1 MIREPNRAEREH
13 MAEREMIGR
22 SGVAPTTAWLTQ
34 RAVSGGIGVAAF
46 VVMTALG
53 AHVRIPLPWT
63 PVPIT
68 LQTFFV
74 HLAGATLGPALGPVS
89 QAMYL
94 LAGAAG
100 VPVFA
105 GGGGGFLYLFQSATT
120 GYLIGFVA
128 ATALV
133 GRLVRRRDDPGF
145 LWILLSMAAGSLV
158 VYACGV
164 SWLAWSLGLSLPSA
178 LAKGMLPFL
187 LGDMLKTCAA
197 AGLFRSYRRRARIVF
212 P

>member
-1 MIREPNRAEREH
+1 MIR
-13 MAEREMIGR
+13 R
-22 SGVAPTTAWLTQ
+22 SEIAGTTTWLEQ
-34 RAVSGGIGVAAF
+34 RAVSATIGVMAF

-53 AHVRIPLPWT
+53 AHVKIPLPFT

-74 HLAGATLGPALGPVS
+74 HLAGATLGPTLGPLS
-89 QAMYL
+89 QAVYL
-94 LAGAAG
+94 VAGAAG
-100 VPVFA
+100 LPVFA
-105 GGGGGFLYLFQSATT
+105 GGGSGLAYLLRGATT
-120 GYLIGFVA
+120 GYLIGFMA

-133 GRLVRRRDDPGF
+133 GWLIRRRGDPGV
-145 LWILLSMAAGSLV
+145 LWILGSMAAGSLV

-164 SWLAWSLGLSLPSA
+164 SWLAWSLNLSPATA

-187 LGDMLKTCAA
+187 AGDVVKTCAA
-197 AGLFRSYRRRARIVF
+197 AGLFRSYRRRARNVF

>member
-1 MIREPNRAEREH
+1 

-22 SGVAPTTAWLTQ
+22 SEVAPTTWLAQ
-34 RAVSGGIGVAAF
+34 RAVSGIIGVAAF
-46 VVMTALG
+46 VVMTAMG

-74 HLAGATLGPALGPVS
+74 QLAGATLGPTLGPVS
-89 QAMYL
+89 QAVYL

-100 VPVFA
+100 FPVFA
-105 GGGGGFLYLFQSATT
+105 GGGSGLFHLLRGVTA
-120 GYLIGFVA
+120 GYLIGFVVA
-128 ATALV
+128 AAFV
-133 GRLVRRRDDPGF
+133 GRLVRLRREPGF
-145 LWILLSMAAGSLV
+145 MWILGSMAAGNLV

-164 SWLAWSLGLSLPSA
+164 SWLAWGMGVPLPSA
-178 LAKGMLPFL
+178 IAQGMLPFL
-187 LGDMLKTCAA
+187 VGDGVKTCAA
-197 AGLFRSYRRRARIVF
+197 AGLFRGYRRRARIVF

>member
-1 MIREPNRAEREH
+1 
-13 MAEREMIGR
+13 MAERDVIRR
-22 SGVAPTTAWLTQ
+22 SGIATTTTWLEGQ
-34 RAVSGGIGVAAF
+34 AVSAIIGVVAF

-74 HLAGATLGPALGPVS
+74 HLAGATLGPVLGPAS
-89 QAMYL
+89 QTIYI
-94 LAGAAG
+94 LAGIG
-100 VPVFA
+100 GLPVFA
-105 GGGGGFLYLFQSATT
+105 GGASGLAYLLKGATT
-120 GYLIGFVA
+120 GYLVGFVV

-133 GRLVRRRDDPGF
+133 GWLIRRREDPGL
-145 LWILLSMAAGSLV
+145 LWILGSMAAGSFV

-164 SWLAWSLGLSLPSA
+164 SWLAWSLKLSPATA

-187 LGDMLKTCAA
+187 AGDVVKTCAA
-197 AGLFRSYRRRARIVF
+197 AGLFRSYRRRARNVF

>member
-1 MIREPNRAEREH
+1 
-13 MAEREMIGR
+13 MAEREMIGQ
-22 SGVAPTTAWLTQ
+22 SGIAAGAAWLPQ
-34 RAVSGGIGVAAF
+34 RAVAATVGVAAF
-46 VVMTALG
+46 AVMTALG

-74 HLAGATLGPALGPVS
+74 QLAGATLGPVLGPAS
-89 QAMYL
+89 QALYL

-100 VPVFA
+100 LPVFA
-105 GGGGGFLYLFQSATT
+105 GGASGISYLLQGPTT
-120 GYLIGFVA
+120 GYLVGFLVA
-128 ATALV
+128 TVLV
-133 GRLVRRRDDPGF
+133 GRLVRRREDPGI
-145 LWILLSMAAGSLV
+145 LGILLSMAAGGLA

-164 SWLAWSLGLSLPSA
+164 SWLLWSLGLSPASA
-178 LAKGMLPFL
+178 LAKGVLPFL
-187 LGDMLKTCAA
+187 AGDVVKTCAA

>member
-1 MIREPNRAEREH
+1 MT
-13 MAEREMIGR
+13 EREMVGR
-22 SGVAPTTAWLTQ
+22 SDVAPTTWLAQ
-34 RAVSGGIGVAAF
+34 HAVSGTIGVAAF

-74 HLAGATLGPALGPVS
+74 QLAGATLGPALGPLS
-89 QAMYL
+89 QAIYL
-94 LAGAAG
+94 LVGVAG

-105 GGGGGFLYLFQSATT
+105 GGGGLLVLLRGVTT
-120 GYLIGFVA
+120 GYLLGFVV

-133 GRLVRRRDDPGF
+133 GRLVRVRQDPGF
-145 LWILLSMAAGSLV
+145 LWILGSMAAGSLA

-164 SWLAWSLGLSLPSA
+164 LWLAWSLGLSLPSA
-178 LAKGMLPFL
+178 LAQGMLPFL
-187 LGDMLKTCAA
+187 LGDALKTSAA
-197 AGLFRSYRRRARIVF
+197 AGLYRSYRRRARMVF
-212 P
+212 PYGP

>member
-1 MIREPNRAEREH
+1 
-13 MAEREMIGR
+13 MAEREMIGQ
-22 SGVAPTTAWLTQ
+22 SGIATGAAWLPQ
-34 RAVSGGIGVAAF
+34 RALAATVGVAAF
-46 VVMTALG
+46 AVMTALG

-74 HLAGATLGPALGPVS
+74 QLAGATLGPVLGPAS
-89 QAMYL
+89 QALYL

-100 VPVFA
+100 LPVFA
-105 GGGGGFLYLFQSATT
+105 GGASGISYLLQGPTT
-120 GYLIGFVA
+120 GYLVGFLVA
-128 ATALV
+128 TVLV
-133 GRLVRRRDDPGF
+133 GRLVRRREDPGM
-145 LWILLSMAAGSLV
+145 LRILLSMAAGSLA

-164 SWLAWSLGLSLPSA
+164 SWLLWSLGLSPASA
-178 LAKGMLPFL
+178 LAKGVLPFL
-187 LGDMLKTCAA
+187 AGDVVKTCAA